1 MSACM
6 PTAPTNPRALPS
18 GPSCDPAAPAA
29 SPRPGSQGWAS
40 RPGERLTR
48 QPRRPRGWVATAAI
62 LGLFSALQLAG
73 TAQAQSPRATPPA
86 DSAAPR
92 TILGQPP
99 GYLNDTVVRI
109 EVAVTDG
116 AESTRSLGAR
126 RAGTGVLIAPDTV
139 LTIGYLLIEAED
151 VNLVTP
157 DGRRI
162 PGSVAG
168 YDHESGFGLV
178 RSVVPLPGR
187 PLELG
192 DSDTIKELQKVAT
205 LGHGEPEATELLVVS
220 RKTFTGSWE
229 YVLDSAI
236 FTFPPVN
243 NWSGAALVDNSGR
256 LIGIGSLIVNDAAT
270 SRPGVPGNVYVPV
283 NLLKPILKDLLATG
297 RRGGPVQPWLGL
309 TTEVVQGNLMVSRV
323 SKGGPA
329 ELAGI
334 VAGDI
339 IVGIDGD
346 KVTNQTDFY
355 KHVWKQGPAGV
366 TVSLRVL
373 QSGDVRNV
381 AVRTI
386 DRTDLL
392 RKPRGV

>member
-1 MSACM
+1 M
-6 PTAPTNPRALPS
+6 
-18 GPSCDPAAPAA
+18 
-29 SPRPGSQGWAS
+29 
-40 RPGERLTR
+40 
-48 QPRRPRGWVATAAI
+48 
-62 LGLFSALQLAG
+62 
-73 TAQAQSPRATPPA
+73 
-86 DSAAPR
+86 
-92 TILGQPP
+92 
-99 GYLNDTVVRI
+99 
-109 EVAVTDG
+109 
-116 AESTRSLGAR
+116 
-126 RAGTGVLIAPDTV
+126 
-139 LTIGYLLIEAED
+139 
-151 VNLVTP
+151 
-157 DGRRI
+157 
-162 PGSVAG
+162 
-168 YDHESGFGLV
+168 
-178 RSVVPLPGR
+178 
-187 PLELG
+187 
-192 DSDTIKELQKVAT
+192 
-205 LGHGEPEATELLVVS
+205 
-220 RKTFTGSWE
+220 
-229 YVLDSAI
+229 LDSAI